1 MTLPA
6 TLGILSVALVALMWG
21 FQRRL
26 IYFPDPGPVPRA
38 GDVLPRAEDVRFQ
51 TDDGLTLNGWFVPA
65 ATGRALGALLVLNG
79 NAGHRGHR
87 APLAEA
93 LAHRGFAVLLFDYR
107 GYGGSPGRPTEEGL
121 LRDARAARSY
131 LEHRGDIAPIALF
144 GESLGAAV
152 ALAVAAENAPA
163 ALILRSPF
171 TSLSD
176 VGRVHYPLLPVRLL
190 LRDRYSSLERIRS
203 LACPLLVVAGGGDRI
218 IPAGQSRTLFDAAPV
233 VAKRFVLVPGVDHND
248 PELADGEVLVS
259 ETARFLDEAFRRIW
273 RQ

>member
-6 TLGILSVALVALMWG
+6 TLGILAAAFVVLVWG
-21 FQRRL
+21 VQRRL

-38 GDVLPRAEDVRFQ
+38 GDVFPGAEDVRFP
-51 TDDGLTLNGWFVPA
+51 TEDGLTLNGWFVPA
-65 ATGRALGALLVLNG
+65 GTGRAAGAVLVLNG

-87 APLAEA
+87 APLAKA
-93 LAHRGFAVLLFDYR
+93 LAERGFAVLLFDYR
-107 GYGGSPGRPTEEGL
+107 GYGGSAGRPTEEGL

-131 LEHRGDIAPIALF
+131 LEHRGVVAPIALF

-152 ALAVAAENAPA
+152 ALAVAVEKPPA
-163 ALILRSPF
+163 ALVLRSPF
-171 TSLSD
+171 TSLAE

-218 IPAGQSRTLFDAAPV
+218 IPAGQSRTLFDAAPD
-233 VAKRFVLVPGVDHND
+233 VAKRFVLLPGLDHND
-248 PELADGEVLVS
+248 PELIDGEVLVS
-259 ETARFLDEAFRRIW
+259 ETARFLDEAFRRTL